1 MCTAKQNYLPISWK
15 YSLGDSGWPWV
26 EILSCSIRP
35 IFSPF
40 KMNPWAAWGGC
51 GISSWAAQHPLSQGG
66 PLPWVVVELSRLSG
80 MALLLP
86 SPFDVLAKSPSR
98 CWPLSALP
106 VSTTCAH
113 NWNLI
118 QALSLG
124 SPVLLPDSGGQ
135 AALVPLAWPPAPP
148 MRTGDKGL
156 HPMPSRTWGL
166 EGVTQ
171 RRQDRHSLLS
181 AVVSDPRPQLWAV
194 MAILAT
200 VPR

>member
-1 MCTAKQNYLPISWK
+1 MSRNIVLLYSSNIFTLQDESLGCLRWLWDFFLGRPASPFSRRTSAMSSCWALQTQWDGPSPPISLWCVGK
-15 YSLGDSGWPWV
+15 KSLPLLTSFCS
-26 EILSCSIRP
+26 SCLHHLCSQLEP
-35 IFSPF
+35 
-40 KMNPWAAWGGC
+40 
-51 GISSWAAQHPLSQGG
+51 HPG
-66 PLPWVVVELSRLSG
+66 PQPGL
-80 MALLLP
+80 
-86 SPFDVLAKSPSR
+86 
-98 CWPLSALP
+98 
-106 VSTTCAH
+106 TCAATRL
-113 NWNLI
+113 W
-118 QALSLG
+118 
-124 SPVLLPDSGGQ
+124 GQ